1 MCRRLSEKDDSNMAV
16 YANSRLCKG
25 SEVESLGCFIAHG
38 SSFQLIITTD
48 ED

>member
-16 YANSRLCKG
+16 YVNNYVRAVRSNPSD
-25 SEVESLGCFIAHG
+25 VSLRMG
-38 SSFQLIITTD
+38 QLIITTD